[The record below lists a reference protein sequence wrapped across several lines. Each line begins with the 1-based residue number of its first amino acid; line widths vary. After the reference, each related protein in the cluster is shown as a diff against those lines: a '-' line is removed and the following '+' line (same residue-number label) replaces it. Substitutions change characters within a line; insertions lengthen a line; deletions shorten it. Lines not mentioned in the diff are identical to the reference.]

1 MTVVLGLLSAACA
14 GTSDFIGG
22 LGSRRSAALV
32 IAAFSHAIGVVVAV
46 LVGLIMGGDPTGA
59 DLAWGALGGVGG
71 AGGLLSIYAGFAKG
85 RVSIVAPL
93 AGVGAAA
100 IPVLYDTATGSSLS
114 AGAVAGIAIGLVA
127 IALISLQAGGVPGSV
142 RRSLLHGLGGAVG
155 LGFMFVCFGQAS
167 DDGGIWLIVPA
178 RAVGAALLVAAMVVV
193 RTPPRLTSVAWLA
206 AIGVGV
212 VGTAANVLFIEAIQR
227 GSLATAAV
235 LTAMFPAAT
244 VLWARFVFR
253 EHLRPIQLAGLGL
266 ALVSVGLIAG
276 S

>member
-1 MTVVLGLLSAACA
+1 M
-14 GTSDFIGG
+14 
-22 LGSRRSAALV
+22 
-32 IAAFSHAIGVVVAV
+32 AIP
-46 LVGLIMGGDPTGA
+46 LGA

-71 AGGLLSIYAGFAKG
+71 AGGLLSIYAGFAIG

-114 AGAVAGIAIGLVA
+114 DGAVAGIAIGLIA
-127 IALISLQAGGVPGSV
+127 IAMISLQAGGVPGSV
-142 RRSLLHGLGGAVG
+142 SRSLLHGLGGAVG

-178 RAVGAALLVAAMVVV
+178 RAVGAVLLVAVMLVL
-193 RTPPRLTSVAWLA
+193 RTPPRLTSVAGLA
-206 AIGVGV
+206 AFGVGV
-212 VGTAANVLFIEAIQR
+212 VGTAANVLFIDAIQR

-235 LTAMFPAAT
+235 LTSMFPAAT

-253 EHLRPIQLAGLGL
+253 EQLRPIQLGGLAL

>member
-1 MTVVLGLLSAACA
+1 MTVVLSLLSALCA

-32 IAAFSHAIGVVVAV
+32 IATSSHTIGVVVAV
-46 LVGLIMGGDPTGA
+46 VFGLFAGGDPTGT
-59 DLAWGALGGVGG
+59 DLAWGAVGGVGG
-71 AGGLLSIYAGFAKG
+71 AGGLLSIYAGFARG
-85 RVSIVAPL
+85 QVSIVAPL

-114 AGAVAGIAIGLVA
+114 GGAIAGIGVGLIA
-127 IALISLQAGGVPGSV
+127 IALISLQAGGLPGSV
-142 RRSLLHGLGGAVG
+142 SRSLLHGLGGAVG

-167 DDGGIWLIVPA
+167 DDGGVWLIVPA
-178 RAVGAALLVAAMVVV
+178 RAVGAALLVAVMVVL
-193 RTPPRLTSVAWLA
+193 RTPPRLTTVAAFA

-212 VGTAANVLFIEAIQR
+212 VSTAANALFIAAIHR

-244 VLWARFVFR
+244 VLWARLVFR
-253 EHLRPIQLAGLGL
+253 EHLRPVQLAGLAL

-276 S
+276 G